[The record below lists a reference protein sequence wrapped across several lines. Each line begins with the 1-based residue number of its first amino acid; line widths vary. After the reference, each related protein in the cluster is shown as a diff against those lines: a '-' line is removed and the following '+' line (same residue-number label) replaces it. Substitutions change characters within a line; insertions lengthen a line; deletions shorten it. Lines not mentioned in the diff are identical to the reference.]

1 MNLHN
6 IVGSCVAAVNPWIT
20 AQYKQSNGYTTSAD
34 GKRVPAYLAAVSV
47 QIQMQAMTYKDLIQT
62 DGLNINGERHAMYLN
77 GDERGIDR
85 SANRGG
91 DIITLPDGSVWLVAQ
106 VLENWYGTD
115 GWTKLC
121 VTKQN
126 GA

>member
-1 MNLHN
+1 MNLHA
-6 IVGSCVAAVNPWIT
+6 IVGPCVAAVNPWVT
-20 AQYKQSNGYTTSAD
+20 AQYQQSNGYTTSAS

-47 QIQMQAMTYKDLIQT
+47 QIQMQALTYKDLVQT
-62 DGLNINGERHAMYLN
+62 EGLNINGERHAMYLN

-91 DIITLPDGSVWLVAQ
+91 DIITLPDSSVWLVAQ